1 MKMAIPMFMRRFF
14 INGKTFLLVFSVR
27 ILEDFYYS
35 SSWSDFY
42 KVSAQLLDYWPEM
55 VLLS

>member
-1 MKMAIPMFMRRFF
+1 MKMAIPMLMRRFF

-42 KVSAQLLDYWPEM
+42 KVSAQLLDHWPEM